1 MKLEDIQKIMD
12 LLQAKVQENQ
22 AVILIA
28 VEAESEGSVN
38 GISGVIG
45 NKDLANVAIKAAASN
60 DEDFREILLSNYS
73 EMAIGEIKKE
83 IAEMI
88 MARAKPGD
96 LEEMV
101 RELLEGN

>member
-12 LLQAKVQENQ
+12 LIQAKVQENQ

-45 NKDLANVAIKAAASN
+45 NKNLADIAIKAATNN
-60 DEDFREILLSNYS
+60 DEDFREIFLSNYS
-73 EMAIGEIKKE
+73 EMAVSEIKKE
-83 IAEMI
+83 IAEMV
-88 MARAKPGD
+88 MARARPGD
-96 LEEMV
+96 LEKKV